1 MPFNVHPIFL
11 IWLIYLLL
19 LVVCRYIACVASSC
33 GSSILMEETA
43 SRSRRSTGGTSEG
56 PALAAVAGALR
67 GPIGADIAHIL
78 VPAEQVDG
86 GMTAECAGPL
96 DAPAEHWAQ
105 AQHPGF
111 QGLVSIG

>member
-43 SRSRRSTGGTSEG
+43 SRSRRSTRRH
-56 PALAAVAGALR
+56 V
-67 GPIGADIAHIL
+67 
-78 VPAEQVDG
+78 
-86 GMTAECAGPL
+86 
-96 DAPAEHWAQ
+96 
-105 AQHPGF
+105 
-111 QGLVSIG
+111 